1 MTTATNGAST
11 VRDLWR
17 NWIEI
22 QARAEGQG
30 LVEYAMI
37 ILLVAIAAIGA
48 LGVFGGGVN
57 GLYAQIVAKLPF

>member
-57 GLYAQIVAKLPF
+57 GLYAQIVAKWPF